1 MATEIDGTSKGLLG
15 TFVIFTLGSGLASL
29 VYGILLLFQN
39 MGVNYN
45 FGSINLFMTSIV
57 LITVGGLLIITV
69 LLGVFGALKDVS
81 PLRLATLVLLFL
93 LLVVLAV
100 VGVWGMVSYK
110 TGGLEK
116 SIDRDFQLLKEATD
130 ATKIDIKKKAEYLNK
145 KFNCCISYP
154 PDANSEGEQQANSCI
169 EPDAGGTI
177 EYKSEMN
184 AACATVYFQTK
195 SKTIFCL
202 AILTL
207 ASAGAVFLA
216 ILIYALIFQR
226 ARAGYTGCNGDGVS
240 PVHRPPVHRPPVH
253 RPPVHRPPVTGSSVT
268 GRTKPA
274 LAGTSC

>member
-45 FGSINLFMTSIV
+45 FGSINLFMTI
-57 LITVGGLLIITV
+57 
-69 LLGVFGALKDVS
+69 
-81 PLRLATLVLLFL
+81 
-93 LLVVLAV
+93 VLAV